1 MDNQTKPDWL
11 VENDDGSLTIN
22 FESRPPKID
31 GTEVKSLKMRE
42 PFVDDQ
48 LAADSAGSSSALSEI
63 SLISNLCEISPE
75 AVRSMTMR
83 QYSRLQT
90 ALSVFIG

>member
-1 MDNQTKPDWL
+1 MENEKKPAWL
-11 VENDDGSLTIN
+11 VENEDGSLTVTY
-22 FESRPPKID
+22 ETRPPQID

-42 PFVDDQ
+42 PFVEDQ
-48 LAADSAGSSSALSEI
+48 LAADRASSNSAEAEI
-63 SLISNLCEISPE
+63 TLISNLCEISPE
-75 AVRSMTMR
+75 AVRRLTMR

>member
-1 MDNQTKPDWL
+1 
-11 VENDDGSLTIN
+11 
-22 FESRPPKID
+22 
-31 GTEVKSLKMRE
+31 MRE

-63 SLISNLCEISPE
+63 ALISNLCEISPE